1 MRRDVLLSQLVLVV
15 CALGGCATVLPSP
28 ERPRTALAAED
39 IREGDAL
46 RRKGAWGAAADAY
59 RRALSVD
66 PFSVRAHVGIQVL
79 GLRQGR
85 DLELRRIYREGPDPF
100 LAARLEPA
108 GRRRTEGYAA
118 ADEPWRSL
126 GRGWTAAERG
136 DWTSAAWE
144 YRRVLAMDPGLT
156 WARLS
161 YADALVRRRRSG
173 EAEREY
179 RAAAW
184 TEPEHPAP
192 ALGLSML
199 EDSRGD
205 LDGALRWALEAFER
219 APAAPSLVRRV
230 HGLAA
235 RSGQRR
241 TMREVAGRLMAHGD
255 AGDGEGFLRAA
266 DLYRR
271 AGDPDRAAAA
281 ADRARGKGVSEAELE
296 TLERRSL
303 RPEFARF
310 VRAFVRGV
318 QGRYRHFAA
327 TNEAQSFG
335 AFVDW
340 ARDLYTRETGR
351 ALGPKGE
358 PQSFTL
364 IGKLMDPGLDTDEP
378 LVRACAAEGLLLVL
392 GQRSGGPPEAMLS
405 EIVRREADRVVHVR
419 GADVTREVAW
429 LGHRYLSGYLEW
441 SGGGD
446 IAGLAL
452 HGIILLD
459 LHAMAT
465 WEGELGRRLAPLR
478 ANRERLLAVPAL
490 EDSPVSSIDDP
501 AGVGQRLFLD
511 GPVDF
516 AEEVRVHEEAHLVDA
531 SLHLP
536 VGSHPL
542 RNLGLAVRRGF
553 SARDIMAYLER
564 NAQLTAIAEGPTP
577 RTAFAVCC
585 VSLGGASV
593 HARGYSEI
601 VAGYVHKIVQH
612 PERFPRIDPERVIV
626 QQLHLLTDAQIRSL
640 ARELVQDWGLA
651 R

>member
-1 MRRDVLLSQLVLVV
+1 MRRNVLLSQLVL
-15 CALGGCATVLPSP
+15 LGGFLGACASVLPAP
-28 ERPRTALAAED
+28 MRPRMALAAED
-39 IREGDAL
+39 IRAGDGL
-46 RRKGAWGAAADAY
+46 RRHGAEAEASDAY

-79 GLRQGR
+79 GLRAGR
-85 DLELRRIYREGPDPF
+85 NLELRRLYREGPDPF
-100 LAARLEPA
+100 LAARLEPP
-108 GRRRTEGYAA
+108 GPRRNEGYAA

-136 DWTSAAWE
+136 DWGAAAYQ

-161 YADALVRRRRSG
+161 YADALDRRQRSG

-179 RAAAW
+179 LAAAW

-192 ALGLSML
+192 ALGLSMI
-199 EDSRGD
+199 EDRRGD
-205 LDGALRWALEAFER
+205 LDSALRWALEAFDR
-219 APAAPSLVRRV
+219 APAAVSLVRRV
-230 HGLAA
+230 YALAA
-235 RSGQRR
+235 RSGRRR
-241 TMREVAGRLMAHGD
+241 TMREVAGRLMRHGD
-255 AGDGEGFLRAA
+255 AGDGEGFLHAA

-281 ADRARGKGVSEAELE
+281 KARARGKGVSAAELA

-303 RPEFARF
+303 SPEFEHF

-327 TNEAQSFG
+327 TGEAQSFD
-335 AFVDW
+335 AFVAW

-351 ALGPKGE
+351 PLGPAGE
-358 PQSFTL
+358 PRSFAL
-364 IGKLMDPGLDTDEP
+364 IGKLMDPRLDSDEP

-392 GQRSGGPPEAMLS
+392 GQRYGGPPEAMLS
-405 EIVRREADRVVHVR
+405 EIIRRETGDARVR
-419 GADVTREVAW
+419 GVNVRREVAW

-441 SGGGD
+441 NGGGD
-446 IAGLAL
+446 LAGLAL

-465 WEGELGRRLAPLR
+465 WEGDLERRLAPMR
-478 ANRERLLAVPAL
+478 AHRERLLAVPAL
-490 EDSPVSSIDDP
+490 EDSPVDAIDDP
-501 AGVGQRLFLD
+501 AGVAGRLFLA

-516 AEEVRVHEEAHLVDA
+516 AEEVRVHEDAHLVDA
-531 SLHLP
+531 GLHLP
-536 VGSHPL
+536 IASHPL

-585 VSLGGASV
+585 AALGGSSV

-601 VAGYVHKIVQH
+601 VRGYVRTIMRQ
-612 PERFPRIDPERVIV
+612 PARFARIDPERVIV
-626 QQLHLLTDAQIRSL
+626 QQLHLLTDPQIRAI
-640 ARELVQDWGLA
+640 ARELVAEWGLEG
-651 R
+651 